1 MKSKL
6 VSPEAKI
13 GHFLLQAKPF
23 FFYFVI
29 NVMLCDTNGKTTK
42 NNDK

>member
-23 FFYFVI
+23 FFI
-29 NVMLCDTNGKTTK
+29 LLLM
-42 NNDK
+42 